1 MKRKIERQLW
11 EWKNNHERTC
21 LLVKGARQVGKTYS
35 IDRFARENYKH
46 YTYLNFD
53 ENPAYKTI
61 FDGDLDVETLI
72 KQISLRVPDAELEE
86 GETILFLD
94 EIQNCPRARTALKF
108 LALGGRFD
116 VVASGSMLGIHYK
129 DVPSYPVG

>member
-1 MKRKIERQLW
+1 MKRKIENQLV
-11 EWKNNHERTC
+11 EWKHNHDKKC

-61 FDGDLDVETLI
+61 FDGDLDAETLI
-72 KQISLRVPDAELEE
+72 KQISLRVPDAELEP
-86 GETILFLD
+86 GKPYCFLMKYR
-94 EIQNCPRARTALKF
+94 IVPARGQRLNF
-108 LALGGRFD
+108 
-116 VVASGSMLGIHYK
+116 
-129 DVPSYPVG
+129 